1 MKAYLIN
8 VKSKQITEVNI
19 NTWEDISPAIG
30 CEIFS
35 CPHITEENDVLYCD
49 DEGLLHNNI
58 EGFFKLDSYPQPIAG
73 NGLILGDDGEGDSA
87 DVHIDLETLK
97 SRVKFM
103 SHNEAYVEALKS
115 YNQFN

>member
-1 MKAYLIN
+1 MKGYLID
-8 VKSKQITEVNI
+8 VKSREIRVVDIKDWQ
-19 NTWEDISPAIG
+19 DISPTIG

-35 CPHITEENDVLYCD
+35 CPHIDGNDVLYCD
-49 DEGLLHNNI
+49 DEGLLKENI

-73 NGLILGDDGEGDSA
+73 NGLILGDDGEGES
-87 DVHIDLETLK
+87 IDAHVDLNTLK

-103 SHNEAYVEALKS
+103 SHADAYLEAMKS